1 MNWGFYGRDPELR
14 ALDSMVRRG
23 RWFFLKVSGRRR
35 IGKTELIREAL
46 ARRAGARVLYVQ
58 IPDSE
63 PAGVVDAAHRY
74 MDLFEVPGPRPASLP
89 ELAATIGR
97 LMRAGWVVAL
107 DEFQYFHRASIEA
120 FCSFL
125 QAEVDTILHERGEHR
140 GGLVV
145 LGSVYTEMTA
155 LLDNR
160 SAPLFGRVTD
170 TLDLPHLDIT
180 SVLEILRA
188 HADTRPERLL
198 SLWNLFEGIPK
209 FYRDA
214 WERGV
219 LGAPRRELLTE
230 MFFSSSAPLRN
241 EADHWLL
248 QELRGRYDMV
258 LRYVAEHPGCKN
270 AEIDDWAKHLDAGSE
285 RQVGGYLKVLDDRY
299 RLIERLQPMF
309 AKPNTRNGR
318 FYVRD
323 NFLRSWLA
331 ALRAPVSAAHFRPLP
346 LLLDDAETRLYTA
359 EGLGL
364 ERLVATLYAE
374 RSRRG
379 LGDLLV
385 SEAARGWWD
394 RAGTEIDLVIPST
407 DEQRLRVVTC
417 KRSPARL
424 IADLGNFDGHIAR
437 FLDASPRYRTWTLER
452 FAVAPTLGHEH
463 RVAIE
468 RAGYVPQDLH
478 DLTAGLLP

>member
-1 MNWGFYGRDPELR
+1 MTWAFYGRDTEL
-14 ALDSMVRRG
+14 AAVDAMVHRG

-63 PAGVVDAAHRY
+63 PAGVVDAAQRY
-74 MDLFEVPGPRPASLP
+74 MDLFEVAGPRPTSLP
-89 ELAATIGR
+89 DLAATIGR
-97 LMRAGWVVAL
+97 LMREGWVVAL
-107 DEFQYFHRASIEA
+107 DEFQYFHRPSIA
-120 FCSFL
+120 PFCSFL
-125 QAEVDTILHERGEHR
+125 QAEVDALRHERGEHP

-145 LGSVYTEMTA
+145 LGSYTEMTA
-155 LLDNR
+155 LLDDR

-170 TLDLPHLDIT
+170 TLDLPHLDIA
-180 SVLEILRA
+180 SVLQILRA

-198 SLWNLFEGIPK
+198 SVWNLFEGIPK

-219 LGAPRRELLTE
+219 LGVPRRELLQE

-258 LRYVAEHPGCKN
+258 LRYVAEHPGCNN
-270 AEIDDWAKHLDAGSE
+270 AEVDEWARRLDAGSE
-285 RQVGGYLKVLDDRY
+285 RQVGGYLKVLDERY
-299 RLIERLQPMF
+299 RLIERLQPIF
-309 AKPNTRNGR
+309 AKPSARNGR

-331 ALRAPVSAAHFRPLP
+331 ALRAPVSATHFRPLP
-346 LLLDDAETRLYTA
+346 LLLDAAETRLDIT
-359 EGLGL
+359 EGRSL

-379 LGDLLV
+379 LGDLLL
-385 SEAARGWWD
+385 SEPARGWWD
-394 RAGTEIDLVIPST
+394 RQGTELDLVIPSH
-407 DEQRLRVVTC
+407 DAQRLRVGTC
-417 KRSPARL
+417 KRNPDKL
-424 IADLGNFDGHIAR
+424 IADLSNFDGHIAR
-437 FLDASPRYRTWTLER
+437 FLAANPGYASWKVEKV
-452 FAVAPTLGHEH
+452 AIAPTLDADH
-463 RVAIE
+463 RQRAVA
-468 RAGYVPQDLH
+468 AGYLPQDLTE
-478 DLTAGLLP
+478 LTEGLLP